1 MLVSKQKAQL
11 AGCAFLCLCIQYTK
25 LKVVQMH
32 SEPPIWLLLLVRIV
46 DADGDDL
53 EGMYRDRHLVSG
65 N

>member
-1 MLVSKQKAQL
+1 MLVSKQRRSLRA
-11 AGCAFLCLCIQYTK
+11 APFFVSGIQYTK
-25 LKVVQMH
+25 LKVVEMH